1 MTNSPWLVNANDQLI
16 TDTSST
22 DLQTCLH
29 KLITTEFQN
38 CLSTRQNTAPATGT
52 ELFVELANLI
62 VRNNQLPRP
71 SC

>member
-1 MTNSPWLVNANDQLI
+1 MTNSPWLVDADNQLI
-16 TDTSST
+16 TATSST

-38 CLSTRQNTAPATGT
+38 CLSSRQNTAPATAT
-52 ELFVELANLI
+52 ELFVELDNLI
-62 VRNNQLPRP
+62 VRNNQMPRP